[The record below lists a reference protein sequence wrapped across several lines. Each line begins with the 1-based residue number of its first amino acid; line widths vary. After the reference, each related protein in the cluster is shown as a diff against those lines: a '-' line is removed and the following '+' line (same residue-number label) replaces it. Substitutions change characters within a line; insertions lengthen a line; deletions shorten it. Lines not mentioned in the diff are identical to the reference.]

1 MENNNIESR
10 TDELE
15 VQPKNNPDNEF
26 LGDLNDAISGAVK
39 KPTDRAEDNSPINPA
54 DITSVQQ
61 PSHAKLDDQEYE
73 QLYSR
78 LQQRV
83 DTAINA
89 LADVKTDLECLL
101 ASDISHAFANT
112 EQIHNSY
119 NSNHRGITT
128 DSYNTVTKAINDL
141 KFNFKSKSLW

>member
-1 MENNNIESR
+1 MEDNNIEAMKDK
-10 TDELE
+10 TG
-15 VQPKNNPDNEF
+15 VQPKNSPDDEF
-26 LGDLNDAISGAVK
+26 LGDLNEALSGAVK
-39 KPTDRAEDNSPINPA
+39 KPTDRVENNSPINPA

-78 LQQRV
+78 LQERV
-83 DTAINA
+83 DAAINA

-101 ASDISHAFANT
+101 ASDISHAFANS
-112 EQIHNSY
+112 EQIHTSY

-128 DSYNTVTKAINDL
+128 DSYNAVAKAISDL
-141 KFNFKSKSLW
+141 KFNFKSLW

>member
-1 MENNNIESR
+1 MEDNNNIESR
-10 TDELE
+10 MNELK
-15 VQPKNNPDNEF
+15 VQPKNNPDDEF
-26 LGDLNDAISGAVK
+26 SGDLNDAIGRA
-39 KPTDRAEDNSPINPA
+39 TDQDNDKSQKDA
-54 DITSVQQ
+54 TGITSIQQ
-61 PSHAKLDDQEYE
+61 PSNAKLDDQEYE

-101 ASDISHAFANT
+101 ASDISHAFANS
-112 EQIHNSY
+112 EQIHTSY

-128 DSYNTVTKAINDL
+128 DSYNAVTKAISDL
-141 KFNFKSKSLW
+141 KFNFKSLL